1 MSVICHMKVEF
12 LAGTHI
18 EACALKA
25 QSLADVLDVAINF
38 AFNGVNCT
46 AYPQGVA
53 GVLADNALAAL
64 DSSAKYKFA
73 HSR

>member
-1 MSVICHMKVEF
+1 MTICHLKVEF

-18 EACALKA
+18 EHAALKA

-38 AFNGVNCT
+38 RFNGVECT

-53 GVLADNALAAL
+53 GVLADNALAAVG
-64 DSSAKYKFA
+64 STAKYKFA